1 MTVYSFAVHT
11 DEKKKGVDKHMY
23 EYLRQTDILFLLQ
36 DLVVA
41 SLSKIINSGE
51 YKFPNYS

>member
-1 MTVYSFAVHT
+1 MK
-11 DEKKKGVDKHMY
+11 KKKGVDKHMY
-23 EYLRQTDILFLLQ
+23 EYLRQTDILFFLQ